1 MTSRFRRVKG
11 AAVLLLTGALIATTA
26 ACSSNTQSTDT
37 SQPGVPDKVTA
48 GVIAIVDVA
57 PIYLGKSKGFFTEKN
72 IDLTLQTATGGAAI
86 IPLVVARQYDF
97 GFSNVISLL
106 LAQSRS
112 VPVKVVANGNNSTG
126 DPAKDFGGLVVKDPS
141 ITSPKQLEGKKVA
154 TNTLNNI
161 VDTTTKDIVQK
172 DGGDPSKVSFVELPF
187 PDMAGAMDTGKVDAI
202 FVVEPFLSA
211 AKAKGWKQIG
221 AYANVDP
228 KLCVALYF
236 TSQALATSNPDLVK
250 RFSDAMNKSLEY
262 ADAHPDEVRAILS
275 SYTQITEDVRQAL
288 VLPKWPTAIDTAS
301 ITKLGDLAVT
311 YKLLPAKPDLSKLLP
326 S

>member
-1 MTSRFRRVKG
+1 MTSRFHRVKG
-11 AAVLLLTGALIATTA
+11 AAVVLLTGALIATTA
-26 ACSSNTQSTDT
+26 ACGSNTQSTDT

-57 PIYLGKSKGFFTEKN
+57 PIYLGKQKGFFTEKN
-72 IDLTLQTATGGAAI
+72 IELTLQTATGGAAI

-106 LAQSRS
+106 LAQSRN

-126 DPAKDFGGLVVKDPS
+126 DPAADFGGLVVKDPA

-172 DGGDPSKVSFVELPF
+172 AGGDPSKVSFVELPF

-221 AYANVDP
+221 AYADVDP

-236 TSQALATSNPDLVK
+236 TSQALATSNPELVK
-250 RFSDAMNKSLEY
+250 RFGEAISKSLEY
-262 ADAHPDEVRAILS
+262 ANAHPDEVRAILS
-275 SYTQITEDVRQAL
+275 TYTQITEDVRKAL

-326 S
+326 T

>member
-1 MTSRFRRVKG
+1 MTARFHRVKG
-11 AAVLLLTGALIATTA
+11 AAVLFVTGALIATTA
-26 ACSSNTQSTDT
+26 ACGSEQSTDT

-57 PIYLGKSKGFFTEKN
+57 PIYLGKQKGFFTEKN
-72 IDLTLQTATGGAAI
+72 IELTLQTATGGAAI

-126 DPAKDFGGLVVKDPS
+126 DPAADFGGLVVKDPA

-172 DGGDPSKVSFVELPF
+172 AGGDPSKVSFVELPF

-221 AYANVDP
+221 AYADVDP

-250 RFSDAMNKSLEY
+250 RFAEAMTKSLEY

-275 SYTQITEDVRQAL
+275 SYTQITEDVRKAL
-288 VLPKWPTAIDTAS
+288 VLPKWPTAIDSAS